1 MGIWGDAYG
10 PEGSRQLGQASV
22 FVPYTVSRGQP
33 VSDGIVATYHLPLHW
48 RFVQPSSNAS
58 IASLPRAQD
67 HPLFY
72 VGVYALI
79 GLATGAVNVL
89 SIIVMF
95 TGALRASRLLFR
107 RLLDGVVHATM
118 RWHVRPF
125 VLLTLSQFDKNTWS
139 GHYSTRL
146 DFFAVTWSINSNFC
160 E

>member
-10 PEGSRQLGQASV
+10 PEGGQQPAQTSV

-33 VSDGIVATYHLPLHW
+33 VSDAFIAMYHLPLRW
-48 RFVQPSSNAS
+48 QFVQPSLNTS
-58 IASLPRAQD
+58 ITSLPRAQD

-72 VGVYALI
+72 VGVYSLI
-79 GLATGAVNVL
+79 GLATGVVNVL

-95 TGALRASRLLFR
+95 AGALRASRLLFR

-125 VLLTLSQFDKNTWS
+125 SSANIISV
-139 GHYSTRL
+139 
-146 DFFAVTWSINSNFC
+146 
-160 E
+160 

>member
-10 PEGSRQLGQASV
+10 PEGGRQSAQASV

-33 VSDGIVATYHLPLHW
+33 VSDGFIATYHLPLHW

-72 VGVYALI
+72 VGIYTLI
-79 GLATGAVNVL
+79 GLGTGIVNVL
-89 SIIVMF
+89 SIIVMY

-125 VLLTLSQFDKNTWS
+125 SSADIVS
-139 GHYSTRL
+139 
-146 DFFAVTWSINSNFC
+146 V
-160 E
+160 